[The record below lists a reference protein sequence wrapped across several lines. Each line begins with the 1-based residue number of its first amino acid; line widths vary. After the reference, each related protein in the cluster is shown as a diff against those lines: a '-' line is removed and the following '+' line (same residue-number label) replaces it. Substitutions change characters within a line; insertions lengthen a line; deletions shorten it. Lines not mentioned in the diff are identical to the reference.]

1 MVNKIK
7 TMTVDKAAKKLR
19 AMEIYRFT
27 SSVGNLPVFLNR
39 AFCNRYID
47 FPTIPIDAA
56 TGTYEYFHN
65 GDRMV
70 VNLETRELI
79 WDQLIAGSRSS
90 SALAPKVLIWIG
102 KGLIEYAGEC
112 SGALDVEE
120 KPKKA
125 KSKKKSK
132 KRKGNCI

>member
-1 MVNKIK
+1 MKIYK
-7 TMTVDKAAKKLR
+7 FAER
-19 AMEIYRFT
+19 AG
-27 SSVGNLPVFLNR
+27 SLPLFLNR
-39 AFCNRYID
+39 EFRNKYID
-47 FPTIPIDAA
+47 FPVIPIDVA

-102 KGLIEYAGEC
+102 KGLIEYVGEFN
-112 SGALDVEE
+112 GAAEAKKNPEE
-120 KPKKA
+120 DGRLPKA
-125 KSKKKSK
+125 K
-132 KRKGNCI
+132 KRKGKCNHENAAHFPDA

>member
-1 MVNKIK
+1 MKIYK
-7 TMTVDKAAKKLR
+7 FAER
-19 AMEIYRFT
+19 AG
-27 SSVGNLPVFLNR
+27 SLPLFLNR
-39 AFCNRYID
+39 EFRNKYID
-47 FPTIPIDAA
+47 FPVIPIDVA